1 MLQLDVPALGK
12 LVLALALVASAYTFA
27 LSLASVRGGLGLLHG
42 ARKGLYATSAL
53 VAMGVCVLAYAFLTH
68 DFRIIYV
75 ERYSDRS
82 MPWYYLLTS
91 LWGGQD
97 GSLLW
102 WTLLL
107 CGYSTAFAVWV
118 QGRHVQLQP
127 AIIAVLSSI
136 VAFFLLLQLF
146 SANPFATYVGDPP
159 LDGSGLNP
167 LLQNYW
173 MMIHPPSL
181 YMGFVGF
188 SVPFAVVMAALITG
202 RLGPEW
208 IHLAR
213 PWVMIAWTFLSLG
226 LLLGCIWS
234 YEELGWGGYWAWD
247 PVENASFMPW
257 LVGTAYL
264 HSAIIQ
270 ERYSMMKVWNVFLMC
285 LTFFMTI
292 FGTFL
297 TRSGLIASVHSFAR
311 SDIGNYF
318 LGYLGVLIVVS
329 GALIV
334 HRLPELK
341 GRRDIVSLK
350 SREFAF
356 LLNNWI
362 LLAIMVIV
370 LFLTI
375 SPLVSEWLRGEEVTW
390 GAAAYN
396 QIIAPFGVVLLLLA
410 GLGPLIAWRK
420 MTGRGLLRAVAVP
433 GVVGLVAV
441 VVHVAF
447 GASLERPP
455 VVDVPR
461 IFDTRAGDVFAW
473 FLGIAPLLTTFC
485 VFFVFASVAQE
496 FHRGAA
502 SRARSKDE
510 GYVTALARVSFRARR
525 RYGGYLVHV
534 GVAFMYLGFAGAAW
548 DQEFEAA
555 LRPGDVMKVSATQSL
570 RYVGPRME
578 LDPEKRMVFADLEVL
593 DRDRRLTVVSPAKF
607 IYRAAPESPTTE
619 VSIRSRLKE
628 DLYVILSAL
637 DPQTKRAIIQVKVRP
652 LVLFIWLGGMIAL
665 LGSIFTMLPDPRQ
678 MARRALVPTTTRP
691 LFAASLLVLLLGAP
705 FAASAPARADSGSS
719 SLHAGSITID
729 DPFERELFGRLLCQC
744 GACERLPLDTCACG
758 WADDK
763 RREIRERLAV
773 GESPDGILAS
783 YRALYG
789 VKALSVPPDEGLDR
803 VTWALPIA
811 LSVFAVGLVLLVGR
825 RLKARTREALATPT
839 PGDEDFDA
847 RLEREL
853 SRLDEEP

>member
-1 MLQLDVPALGK
+1 MLQFDVPALGK

-27 LSLASVRGGLGLLHG
+27 LSLASVRGGLGLLQG

-53 VAMGVCVLAYAFLTH
+53 VAVGVCVLAYAFLTH

-102 WTLLL
+102 WTFLL
-107 CGYSTAFAVWV
+107 CGYSTAFTAWV
-118 QGRHVQLQP
+118 GGRHLQLQP

-146 SANPFATYVGDPP
+146 SANPFATYVGDAP
-159 LDGSGLNP
+159 LDGNGLNP

-181 YMGFVGF
+181 YMGFVGW
-188 SVPFAVVMAALITG
+188 SVPFAVVVAALVTG
-202 RLGPEW
+202 RLSSEW

-213 PWVMIAWTFLSLG
+213 PWVMISWTFLSLG
-226 LLLGCIWS
+226 LLLGCLWS

-318 LGYLGVLIVVS
+318 LAYLGVLVVVS
-329 GALIV
+329 MTLIV
-334 HRLPELK
+334 YRLPELK

-420 MTGRGLLRAVAVP
+420 MTGRGLARAIAAP
-433 GVVGLVAV
+433 TALGLVAV
-441 VVHVAF
+441 VVHAIF
-447 GASLERPP
+447 GGHWERPP
-455 VVDVPR
+455 VVDVAR
-461 IFDTRAGDVFAW
+461 IFDTRAGDVFSA
-473 FLGIAPLLTTFC
+473 FLGIAPILTTFS
-485 VFFVFASVAQE
+485 VFFVLGSVAQE

-502 SRARSKDE
+502 ARARSKDE
-510 GYVTALARVSFRARR
+510 SYLTALGRVSFRARR
-525 RYGGYLVHV
+525 RYGGYIVHV
-534 GVAFMYLGFAGAAW
+534 GVALMYLGFAGAAW

-555 LRPGDVMKVSATQSL
+555 LRPGEVMNVGSSHAL

-593 DRDRRLTVVSPAKF
+593 AGDRVLTVVSPAKY

-628 DLYVILSAL
+628 DLYVILSAI
-637 DPQTKRAIIQVKVRP
+637 DPQTKRAIVQVKVRP
-652 LVLFIWLGGMIAL
+652 LVLFIWLGGIIAL
-665 LGSIFTMLPDPRQ
+665 LGSIFTTLPDPKK
-678 MARRALVPTTTRP
+678 MARRAIASSGMGAA
-691 LFAASLLVLLLGAP
+691 FAASLGILVAL
-705 FAASAPARADSGSS
+705 APAPLLADSGSS
-719 SLHAGSITID
+719 SLHAGSVTIE

-744 GACERLPLDTCACG
+744 GACERLPLDTCVCG
-758 WADDK
+758 WADEK
-763 RREIRERLAV
+763 RYEIRQRLAV
-773 GESPDGILAS
+773 GESADGIVAS

-811 LSVFAVGLVLLVGR
+811 LSVLAVGAVLLVGR
-825 RLKARTREALATPT
+825 RMKRGAAPKRAASTPSDT
-839 PGDEDFDA
+839 DLDA

-853 SRLDEEP
+853 ARLEDEE

>member
-1 MLQLDVPALGK
+1 MLHLDVPALGK
-12 LVLALALVASAYTFA
+12 LVLALALVASSYTFA
-27 LSLASVRGGLGLLHG
+27 LSLASVRGGIGLLVG

-53 VAMGVCVLAYAFLTH
+53 VTMGVCVLAYAFLTH
-68 DFRIIYV
+68 DFRLIYV

-82 MPWYYLLTS
+82 MPWYYLLAS

-102 WTLLL
+102 WTFLL
-107 CGYSTAFAVWV
+107 CGYASAFTWMVG
-118 QGRHVQLQP
+118 GRHLRLQP
-127 AIIAVLSSI
+127 IVLAVLSSI
-136 VAFFLLLQLF
+136 VAFFLLLQLY

-159 LDGSGLNP
+159 IDGSGLNP

-181 YMGFVGF
+181 YMGFVGW
-188 SVPFAVVMAALITG
+188 SVPFAIVIAALITG
-202 RLGPEW
+202 RLNEEW

-213 PWVMIAWTFLSLG
+213 PWVMVSWTFLSLG
-226 LLLGCIWS
+226 LLLGCLWS

-270 ERYSMMKVWNVFLMC
+270 ERYAMMKVWNVFLMC

-318 LGYLGVLIVVS
+318 LVYLGFLAVVS
-329 GALIV
+329 LALIV
-334 HRLPELK
+334 YRLPDLK

-370 LFLTI
+370 LFLTV
-375 SPLVSEWLRGEEVTW
+375 SPLLSEWLRGEEVTW

-396 QIIAPFGVVLLLLA
+396 QIVAPFGVVLLLLA

-420 MTGRGLLRAVAVP
+420 MTGKGLLRAVAMP
-433 GVVGLVAV
+433 TAVGLVV
-441 VVHVAF
+441 VLLHAIF
-447 GASLERPP
+447 GGALERPA
-455 VVDVPR
+455 VVDVSR
-461 IFDTRAGDVFAW
+461 IFDTRAGDVFAG
-473 FLGIAPLLTTFC
+473 FLGVAPVLTTFS
-485 VFFVFASVAQE
+485 VFFVIASVLQE
-496 FHRGAA
+496 FHRGASA
-502 SRARSKDE
+502 RRRSKGE
-510 GYVTALARVSFRARR
+510 GYLRALGRVSFRARR
-525 RYGGYLVHV
+525 RYGGYVVHV
-534 GVAFMYLGFAGAAW
+534 GVALMYLGFAGAAW

-555 LRPGDVMKVSATQSL
+555 LRPGATMQAGSSHTL
-570 RYVGPRME
+570 RYLGPRME

-593 DRDRRLTVVSPAKF
+593 EGDRVVATVSPAKY

-628 DLYVILSAL
+628 DLYVILSAI
-637 DPQTKRAIIQVKVRP
+637 DPETKRAIIQVKVRP
-652 LVLFIWLGGMIAL
+652 LVLWIWLGGILSL
-665 LGSIFTMLPDPRQ
+665 LGSIFAMLPDPKQ
-678 MARRALVPTTTRP
+678 AARRALEPRALRP
-691 LFAASLLVLLLGAP
+691 ALASILALALSLGMAGH
-705 FAASAPARADSGSS
+705 AHADSGSS
-719 SLHAGSITID
+719 SLHAGSVTIE

-744 GACERLPLDTCACG
+744 GACERLPLDTCVCG

-773 GESPDGILAS
+773 GESAEGIVSS

-789 VKALSVPPDEGLDR
+789 VKALAVPPDEGLDR
-803 VTWALPIA
+803 VTWALPTA
-811 LSVFAVGLVLLVGR
+811 LSVLAIFAVVAVGR
-825 RLKARTREALATPT
+825 RLKRKGAAPVEARPASAANDDL
-839 PGDEDFDA
+839 DA
-847 RLEREL
+847 RVDREL
-853 SRLDEEP
+853 AALEDDE